1 MLALYRAAGIGRG
14 WAGPGRPLPELSI
27 HYPVNNWQFGLSYLL
42 QADAPGLVINHR
54 YLALQLASDSLDWQQ
69 ARTLVV
75 NFALRLP
82 L

>member
-1 MLALYRAAGIGRG
+1 MRLRIVDQQL
-14 WAGPGRPLPELSI
+14 LPELSL
-27 HYPVNNWQFGLSYLL
+27 HHPLGHWQFGLSYLL
-42 QADAPGLVINHR
+42 QVDAPGLVISHR

-75 NFALRLP
+75 NLALQLP